1 LPFLFPILKLTLNVS
16 TIDAE
21 FLFSLS
27 MKKHFFLSTVALF
40 FTLVFS
46 DISYAQAI
54 YSYKKADPDGTGK
67 WYMGREIAHVMSHY
81 GIGWLERSEREEEER
96 TSMLLKNLG
105 LKQGEV
111 VADIGAGSGYHAV
124 RMAPMVA
131 PAGKI
136 MAIDIQEEMLEFI
149 RQRSKKLNLA
159 NIQPVLGSEQS
170 LELTPSS
177 VDKMLLVDVYHEFS
191 FPREMGL
198 SMFRTL
204 KPGGRIFL
212 IEFRAEDPDV
222 PIKRL
227 HKMTET
233 QAKRELE
240 AVGFLFEKNLENLPW
255 QHCLIFRKP

>member
-1 LPFLFPILKLTLNVS
+1 
-16 TIDAE
+16 
-21 FLFSLS
+21 
-27 MKKHFFLSTVALF
+27 
-40 FTLVFS
+40 
-46 DISYAQAI
+46 
-54 YSYKKADPDGTGK
+54 
-67 WYMGREIAHVMSHY
+67 MSHY

-149 RQRSKKLNLA
+149 RQRSKKLNLT

-240 AVGFLFEKNLENLPW
+240 AVGFLFEKNLDNLPW